1 MTTNSFFFYFFFP
14 LFRVDVEGEDAG
26 KMNEE
31 MGVAV
36 VFDDESEDEEG
47 DNDVHELRDEED
59 EDDGE
64 GGVEV
69 RELF

>member
-1 MTTNSFFFYFFFP
+1 M
-14 LFRVDVEGEDAG
+14 EGEDAG

-36 VFDDESEDEEG
+36 VFDDESEDEEE

>member
-1 MTTNSFFFYFFFP
+1 MPTISFFFFFFFP

-36 VFDDESEDEEG
+36 VFDDESEDEEE